1 VTVDGNTTEMHE
13 GESLKVYLK
22 SSAKMA
28 TVRVA
33 PAAKMIAKNTIKG
46 LRTARL
52 GNRLQVTFDASG
64 LAGTNA
70 RVDILD
76 MKGHVMSTV
85 SAKTLDGSNA
95 LVLDA
100 PQSGLYMLRVRAGS
114 QQQAVK
120 ILVR

>member
-1 VTVDGNTTEMHE
+1 M
-13 GESLKVYLK
+13 
-22 SSAKMA
+22 
-28 TVRVA
+28 
-33 PAAKMIAKNTIKG
+33 
-46 LRTARL
+46 ARL
-52 GNRLQVTFDASG
+52 GNRLRVSFDASG

-85 SAKTLDGSNA
+85 TAKTLEGSNA

-114 QQQAVK
+114 EQQVK
-120 ILVR
+120 KVLVR